1 MNAQHREKHK
11 KAEAEALKEAEK
23 EKAEVE
29 KTKLQVQQRKNDQ
42 EYELQ
47 REKLRLEH
55 ERETNKT
62 KEAEATSMAKA
73 PELPVFRDNTDDI
86 ETYLEKFERIANAYK
101 WDKSNWAIMLS
112 SLLSGQ
118 ALDVYG
124 RLPISDATDYEKI
137 KGALRKRYNL
147 TEEGFRQKFRMSI
160 PEESENPSEFA
171 TRIAI
176 YLDKWMELADAT
188 DYDKL
193 KTLFIKEQF
202 LNACNLKLATYLK
215 VQPFVGITEMCERSE
230 RYLQAH
236 SEKLKNSNQ
245 RKSEGTKATEG
256 SSNTNHGLSNTDQIP
271 SNTEQRRSKDC
282 YNCGKVGHIRAEC
295 RNEGG
300 GNQQLCSKCNKFGH
314 LAEICRNNG
323 AFTGMMTTTK
333 WVKRTKRLQSKTHNN
348 TNARQDKEHQKTYSR
363 QGLKPLKGIING
375 HIVDTLGD
383 SGCTTI
389 CVNEKLVQTHQL
401 TGQYQVCKMID
412 GTEKRFKTAEVDID
426 TPYIKQ
432 QRASVV
438 CVKDLEFG
446 IVIGN
451 ITGAR
456 CKCNPNIKWSPSK
469 NKHFNQNFKG
479 HNNRSHSQ
487 YAFDED
493 LTVR

>member
-1 MNAQHREKHK
+1 MVGLYLLGVSITELRDIWGLVHSLRQQYGPYQRNSNMEKLIELGEKLGLEGKELREFVIEREKVERNERTAQREAQ
-11 KAEAEALKEAEK
+11 KAETEAQKEAEKTRLQIEKEKAEAQLQIEKEKAEALKEAEK

-62 KEAEATSMAKA
+62 KEADATSMAKA

-86 ETYLEKFERIANAYK
+86 ETYLERFERIANAYK

-112 SLLSGQ
+112 SLLSGK

-160 PEESENPSEFA
+160 PEESENPLEFA

-176 YLDKWMELADAT
+176 YLDKWIELAEAT

-202 LNACNLKLATYLK
+202 LNICNLKLATYLK
-215 VQPFVGITEMCERSE
+215 EQPFVGITEMCERSE

-236 SEKLKNSNQ
+236 SEKLKNSNH
-245 RKSEGTKATEG
+245 RKSEGIEATEG

-271 SNTEQRRSKDC
+271 SNTEQRRPKDC
-282 YNCGKVGHIRAEC
+282 YNCRKVGHVRAEC
-295 RNEGG
+295 GKEGG
-300 GNQQLCSKCNKFGH
+300 VNQQLCSKCNKFGH
-314 LAEICRNNG
+314 LAEI
-323 AFTGMMTTTK
+323 
-333 WVKRTKRLQSKTHNN
+333 
-348 TNARQDKEHQKTYSR
+348 
-363 QGLKPLKGIING
+363 
-375 HIVDTLGD
+375 
-383 SGCTTI
+383 
-389 CVNEKLVQTHQL
+389 
-401 TGQYQVCKMID
+401 
-412 GTEKRFKTAEVDID
+412 
-426 TPYIKQ
+426 
-432 QRASVV
+432 
-438 CVKDLEFG
+438 
-446 IVIGN
+446 
-451 ITGAR
+451 
-456 CKCNPNIKWSPSK
+456 
-469 NKHFNQNFKG
+469 
-479 HNNRSHSQ
+479 
-487 YAFDED
+487 
-493 LTVR
+493 